1 MKSSLFFCF
10 FLFWATQVSAQRVGI
25 GAQFGEPTGLTVR
38 VNNNHGANLDI
49 LGAWNFG
56 EYFFLNIHGLWERR
70 VFDIPQFHYF
80 YGPGLFVG
88 SRGLRNHEV
97 DNMTFGISGSVGLNL
112 YLGPIELFG
121 QLTPRF
127 SVFPSTAG
135 EMGGGIGGRYYFK
148 R

>member
-1 MKSSLFFCF
+1 MKSILFFCF
-10 FLFWATQVSAQRVGI
+10 FLFLATQVSAQRVGI

-88 SRGLRNHEV
+88 SHGLRNHEV

-112 YLGPIELFG
+112 YLGPVELFG

-127 SVFPSTAG
+127 SVFPSTTG
-135 EMGGGIGGRYYFK
+135 EMGGGIGGRFYF
-148 R
+148 RR